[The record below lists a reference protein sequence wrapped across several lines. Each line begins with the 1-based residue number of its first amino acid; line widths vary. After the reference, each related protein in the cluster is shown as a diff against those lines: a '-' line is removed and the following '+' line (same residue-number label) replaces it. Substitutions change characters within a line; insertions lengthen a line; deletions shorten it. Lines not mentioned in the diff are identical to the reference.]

1 MFSKLDDDNF
11 LKNENGLRRA
21 SSFYTE
27 TAASS
32 AKCFSSFS
40 LFFFPA
46 AAARLVLRV
55 RQNAR
60 KARKT
65 AEAAAE
71 TFVSAEADDGG
82 EGGGGGGEGE
92 GCGGEGGGGGEGGEG
107 GGEGATQEILIVL
120 HELAGPVT
128 TLVHVY
134 FA

>member
-1 MFSKLDDDNF
+1 M
-11 LKNENGLRRA
+11 
-21 SSFYTE
+21 
-27 TAASS
+27 
-32 AKCFSSFS
+32 
-40 LFFFPA
+40 
-46 AAARLVLRV
+46 RV

-128 TLVHVY
+128 ASVHANFARNAEASKNILVCAVVAADPVHEEMLWLN
-134 FA
+134 AEAEENI